1 MYSNI
6 DLITLSTSYC
16 SLLMYVH
23 LCSDLKT
30 QLQSQHRRGMEAG
43 DTAWPHLAR
52 GERGEMLLMYKV
64 E

>member
-23 LCSDLKT
+23 LCSDLET
-30 QLQSQHRRGMEAG
+30 QLQSQPRRGMEAG
-43 DTAWPHLAR
+43 DTALPHLAS
-52 GERGEMLLMYKV
+52 GERGQVLMYKV